1 MSIRSLGIQSLIYG
15 VGHIMARLITFLL
28 LPLYTHTFSNE
39 EYGSLSLAYAFMGFA
54 LILYKYGMDT
64 ALMKYSVQE
73 KGYQRTKFITVIV
86 ISQFFTGIL
95 FTLILMLTRHHI
107 SEFVLGVY
115 RPEWIIYLSGILFLD
130 SIWNLPLLIL
140 RSEKRPVPFVLFS
153 LLNVIATMILNI
165 VFVVYLGQGVRG
177 VFIAN
182 IIASS
187 LIFILSFPII
197 TKRIDL
203 LSIDKI
209 IFQKVFYFALP
220 FLPAGLFTMIMELS
234 DRYLLEWFLGT
245 ADVGIYSAGKKMGML
260 GLTVVMGFN
269 MGWTP
274 YFLER
279 GKQKGAKI
287 EFSKITT
294 LFLSIIGYISVL
306 LCIWI
311 SEIMRFS
318 IAGTTLI
325 GSQFWDCEPIVN
337 AILIGYFFFGIY
349 VIQLPGVYIKEI
361 TNWVPVFRVSGVI
374 SLILSSLF
382 LIPEFGT
389 LGAAYSVIISFV
401 TMSLSIY
408 FKTHTIYPIPYNY
421 KGIMYPVIFLLIAQI
436 SFTSLSIK
444 FFLSILYP
452 ILWYIVII
460 NNDEKIILK
469 GLLK

>member
-1 MSIRSLGIQSLIYG
+1 
-15 VGHIMARLITFLL
+15 
-28 LPLYTHTFSNE
+28 
-39 EYGSLSLAYAFMGFA
+39 
-54 LILYKYGMDT
+54 
-64 ALMKYSVQE
+64 
-73 KGYQRTKFITVIV
+73 
-86 ISQFFTGIL
+86 
-95 FTLILMLTRHHI
+95 
-107 SEFVLGVY
+107 
-115 RPEWIIYLSGILFLD
+115 
-130 SIWNLPLLIL
+130 
-140 RSEKRPVPFVLFS
+140 
-153 LLNVIATMILNI
+153 
-165 VFVVYLGQGVRG
+165 
-177 VFIAN
+177 
-182 IIASS
+182 
-187 LIFILSFPII
+187 
-197 TKRIDL
+197 
-203 LSIDKI
+203 
-209 IFQKVFYFALP
+209 
-220 FLPAGLFTMIMELS
+220 
-234 DRYLLEWFLGT
+234 
-245 ADVGIYSAGKKMGML
+245 
-260 GLTVVMGFN
+260 
-269 MGWTP
+269 
-274 YFLER
+274 
-279 GKQKGAKI
+279 
-287 EFSKITT
+287 
-294 LFLSIIGYISVL
+294 
-306 LCIWI
+306 
-311 SEIMRFS
+311 MRFS